1 MNDLDLGL
9 VLRASL
15 IVILKLAGPPLLV
28 GLAVGVV
35 VSLLQ
40 TIMQVNEATVTFV
53 PKVLAIGAVLVLTGS
68 YMVVTLTTYGQMIFD
83 QMIAVGGQ

>member
-1 MNDLDLGL
+1 MNDTDIGL
-9 VLRASL
+9 ILRATL
-15 IVILKLAGPPLLV
+15 LVIVKLAGPPLLV
-28 GLAVGVV
+28 GLGVGVA

-53 PKVLAIGAVLVLTGS
+53 PKVIAIGAVLMLMGSFIMITLTGYS
-68 YMVVTLTTYGQMIFD
+68 QQIFD

>member
-9 VLRASL
+9 ALRASL

-28 GLAVGVV
+28 GLIVGVV

-53 PKVLAIGAVLVLTGS
+53 PKVLAIGAVMILMGS
-68 YMVVTLTTYGQMIFD
+68 YMVVTLTAYGQMIFD
-83 QMIAVGGQ
+83 QMIAVGSQ

>member
-1 MNDLDLGL
+1 MDDTDIGL
-9 VLRASL
+9 ILRATL
-15 IVILKLAGPPLLV
+15 LVIVKLAGPPLLV
-28 GLAVGVV
+28 GLGVGVV

-53 PKVLAIGAVLVLTGS
+53 PKVVAIGVVLMLMGSFIMITLTGYS
-68 YMVVTLTTYGQMIFD
+68 QHIFD

>member
-1 MNDLDLGL
+1 MDDTDIGL
-9 VLRASL
+9 ILRATL
-15 IVILKLAGPPLLV
+15 LVIVKLAGPPLLV
-28 GLAVGVV
+28 GLGVGVV

-53 PKVLAIGAVLVLTGS
+53 PKVVAIGAVLMLMGSLIMITLTGYS
-68 YMVVTLTTYGQMIFD
+68 QHIFD

>member
-9 VLRASL
+9 ALRATL

-28 GLAVGVV
+28 ALLVGVA

-53 PKVLAIGAVLVLTGS
+53 PKVLAIGAVLVLMGS
-68 YMVVTLTTYGQMIFD
+68 YIVITLTSYGRMIFD
-83 QMIAVGGQ
+83 QMVAVGGQ

>member
-53 PKVLAIGAVLVLTGS
+53 PKVLAIGAVLVLMGS
-68 YMVVTLTTYGQMIFD
+68 YIAVTLTSYGQMIFD

>member
-9 VLRASL
+9 ALRASL

-28 GLAVGVV
+28 GLIVGVV

-53 PKVLAIGAVLVLTGS
+53 PKVLAIGTVLVLMGS
-68 YMVVTLTTYGQMIFD
+68 YIVVTLTSYGQMIFD
-83 QMIAVGGQ
+83 QMVAVGGQ